1 MAWAV
6 RHVSARGPKA
16 GLARAGGSRTR
27 CSPARL
33 ASARQR
39 AARWALS
46 CAAGPRRRRAAAREA
61 RAAVARAVR
70 HEGGPDRKRAW
81 LAPAALGHGALSAPG
96 FGAAVESSAG
106 FEARGSAP
114 MASSSGLSR
123 RGRPWRGLCDARAP
137 RARKCHSRASGGPRL
152 LPIRGPASRTPS
164 SRPRT
169 TFLQLM
175 GGSLG
180 LRRAGGRGSGVRQIR

>member
-81 LAPAALGHGALSAPG
+81 LAPAAVLSAHLASAQQWRVRRALKREDRLRWRRAAASPG
-96 FGAAVESSAG
+96 
-106 FEARGSAP
+106 
-114 MASSSGLSR
+114 
-123 RGRPWRGLCDARAP
+123 
-137 RARKCHSRASGGPRL
+137 
-152 LPIRGPASRTPS
+152 
-164 SRPRT
+164 
-169 TFLQLM
+169 
-175 GGSLG
+175 
-180 LRRAGGRGSGVRQIR
+180 AGGRGVGCATREHRERGNATRVHRVGLDYCPFEAQHQGHQAAGHEPLFYN